1 MDTATTVPRAI
12 HRLCFSPMRQRKTPL
27 NRSSD
32 TAEAAVSSWE
42 SAVDMVAAKMPARMS
57 PARMARTRPLPLR
70 MWAMATM
77 MVSLS
82 EVLT

>member
-1 MDTATTVPRAI
+1 
-12 HRLCFSPMRQRKTPL
+12 MRQRKAPL

-57 PARMARTRPLPLR
+57 PARTARTAPLPP
-70 MWAMATM
+70 MIWAMATR

-82 EVLT
+82 EVLP